1 MARFTSIGMSRKK
14 FVASAAEE
22 ARADADTHQPDA
34 GPSAVPDGNNDGSG
48 DAGDKKKKK
57 RRGRERVRGEDGK
70 RMAIGEKKG
79 PDAKKGSDAKKAGG
93 WTRDEK
99 IARRAKLTAKHAEER
114 KQRRVDQKNSG
125 TTCFACRSVGH
136 ASKDC
141 PNILLAAAGGDD
153 AEGTG
158 DVAASNGAARGMKR
172 KGGKLGGDI
181 TGGKCYRCNGTDHSL
196 SGCPEPYNAANPTPY
211 ATCYICLGTGHLA
224 SLCPSNGGKGIYVNG
239 GSCKVCG
246 SVAHRAKDCPDDKR
260 GKDGADGDGGE
271 EGFSGKRRRGEI
283 VLGVG
288 NGAGADED
296 DFMVEAREGLKSGA
310 GAGKKKKHAP
320 ARNSERPMKRLRE
333 VDPSTGELGGRL
345 EGGFHPADQVPIQNG
360 SGSGSGAGAG
370 AGQETER
377 IPLTGRKPVNAQAS
391 AAKPKAK
398 VVAF

>member
-1 MARFTSIGMSRKK
+1 MARFTSIGMGRKK

-22 ARADADTHQPDA
+22 ARTDTDAPVAGAQPDA
-34 GPSAVPDGNNDGSG
+34 GPSSAPAKDGSDSGGGG

-57 RRGRERVRGEDGK
+57 RRGRERVRGDDGK

-79 PDAKKGSDAKKAGG
+79 PDAKKAGG

-114 KQRRVDQKNSG
+114 KQRRNDQKHSG
-125 TTCFACRSVGH
+125 TTCFACRGVGH

-141 PNILLAAAGGDD
+141 PSVLLAAAGGEGVEGD
-153 AEGTG
+153 A
-158 DVAASNGAARGMKR
+158 AAAAGGAKSMKR

-196 SGCPEPYNAANPTPY
+196 SGCPEPYDASNPTPY

-224 SLCPSNGGKGIYVNG
+224 SMCPSNGGKGIYVNG

-260 GKDGADGDGGE
+260 GKDFNAEGE
-271 EGFSGKRRRGEI
+271 EGFGGKRRRGEV

-296 DFMVEAREGLKSGA
+296 DFMVEARAGLASG
-310 GAGKKKKHAP
+310 GEKDKGKKKKHAP

-333 VDPSTGELGGRL
+333 VDAATGELGPRL
-345 EGGFHPADQVPIQNG
+345 EGGFHPPDEVSRQDGP
-360 SGSGSGAGAG
+360 G
-370 AGQETER
+370 AGQESER
-377 IPLTGRKPVNAQAS
+377 VPLTGRKPVAQA
-391 AAKPKAK
+391 AAVKPKAK